1 MIYNDQLESIKK
13 SLENE
18 VEEETIINRI
28 VDEFL
33 ENHCTQIKVYFDCG
47 DDREYFQFQYRED
60 DIQKAIDAANLAI
73 EEVKKE
79 LLTLN

>member
-33 ENHCTQIKVYFDCG
+33 ENHCAQIKVYFDCG
-47 DDREYFQFQYRED
+47 DDREYFQFQYSED
-60 DIQKAIDAANLAI
+60 SINRAFEFAKSEI
-73 EEVKKE
+73 EEAKK